1 LLTACSGI
9 IGAFFALLS
18 SSAEQA
24 GDVTSWILPFS
35 SGGFLYISM
44 ANILPEIIAE
54 RNLVISIKQ
63 ILSMTL
69 GIFVIYWFSI
79 MFE

>member
-1 LLTACSGI
+1 LTALSGI

-18 SSAEQA
+18 STAEHA

-44 ANILPEIIAE
+44 ANILPDIISE
-54 RNLVISIKQ
+54 KDLIISIKQ

-69 GIFVIYWFSI
+69 GIFVIYWFSL